1 MIMRRKLSVFQLVIM
16 ISSVLVFSSCHGGG
30 GVGGTAAPSITP
42 LTVGAPINDTVV
54 FNSFNFYSAQVVPG
68 SLYKVSITG
77 LTDDADLQV
86 FGNDS
91 SFSMLAQ
98 CAVDN
103 TIIPSPNPP
112 FSSEDC
118 VIVAP
123 GNTLFFGVDGS
134 FLTSSSAAVYT
145 IDVELLNTTSVI
157 LSKPHQDTISLAE
170 AAVYSVPTTA
180 GTVYTISVT
189 GLDDDADLYVFGNN
203 SAFTSQAVCSPH
215 NGPYAGAAPEDC
227 TLASSGGPFYFI
239 VDGIFSTAAS
249 VNFTALTTP
258 APAVPSPT
266 SEGSVSSPKTVILD
280 TPDIG
285 QVSVD
290 SAPTITSYYAASVT
304 AGQRYTVSITG
315 LSGDVDLNVFN
326 NDSTFSTAPNAS
338 CLLGLDYT
346 HLAGPTPTIPEDCT
360 LVASGNT
367 LFFSTTSFT
376 ASGGAAFII
385 LVEPGP

>member
-1 MIMRRKLSVFQLVIM
+1 MLV
-16 ISSVLVFSSCHGGG
+16 LSSCHGGG
-30 GVGGTAAPSITP
+30 GGGGTVAPSITP
-42 LTVGAPINDTVV
+42 LIVGSPVNDTVV
-54 FNSFNFYSAQVVPG
+54 FNGFNFYSAQVVPG
-68 SLYKVSITG
+68 SLYKISITG

-118 VIVAP
+118 VLVAP

-145 IDVELLNTTSVI
+145 IDVELLTTTNLI
-157 LSKPHQDTISLAE
+157 LSKPHQDSISQSD
-170 AAVYSVPTTA
+170 AAVYLVPTIA
-180 GTVYTISVT
+180 GTFYTISIT

-203 SAFTSQAVCSPH
+203 AAFTTQAACSPR
-215 NGPYAGAAPEDC
+215 NGPYSGAAPEDC

-249 VNFTALTTP
+249 VNVTALATP
-258 APAVPSPT
+258 APAVPTPT
-266 SEGSVSSPKTVILD
+266 SEGAVSSPKTVVLD

-304 AGQRYTVSITG
+304 AGQRFTISITG
-315 LSGDVDLNVFN
+315 LSGDVDLYVYD
-326 NDSTFSTAPNAS
+326 NDSTFSTVPNAS
-338 CLLGLDYT
+338 CLIDNTEFIGT
-346 HLAGPTPTIPEDCT
+346 APEDCT
-360 LVASGNT
+360 VKATGNMLYFSVAS
-367 LFFSTTSFT
+367 FSQ
-376 ASGGAAFII
+376 SGGVAFIN